1 MELYNYQIPT
11 AQDMLKELE
20 NKQPLPEDA
29 TADNDILLEEVIQAI
44 KGLKKRKAPSFDNIP
59 AELLQAGGDYM
70 HRVLHTICREALK
83 ANKWPEQ

>member
-29 TADNDILLEEVIQAI
+29 TADRQLRGLRKERLLALIIFQLNCYKQEEIICIGCCIQFAV
-44 KGLKKRKAPSFDNIP
+44 K
-59 AELLQAGGDYM
+59 
-70 HRVLHTICREALK
+70 H
-83 ANKWPEQ
+83 